1 MGVWLLEILLTVI
14 AVVSLVGFVQDVIDF
29 LRP

>member
-14 AVVSLVGFVQDVIDF
+14 AVVGLVGFVQDVIDF
-29 LRP
+29 LGP

>member
-14 AVVSLVGFVQDVIDF
+14 VAVGLVGFVQDVIDF
-29 LRP
+29 LQS